1 VVAGHEER
9 EEREKRVKV
18 TVLELIVM
26 LLVVEMDFE
35 HGMKRS

>member
-9 EEREKRVKV
+9 VEREERLKV
-18 TVLELIVM
+18 MVLELIVV